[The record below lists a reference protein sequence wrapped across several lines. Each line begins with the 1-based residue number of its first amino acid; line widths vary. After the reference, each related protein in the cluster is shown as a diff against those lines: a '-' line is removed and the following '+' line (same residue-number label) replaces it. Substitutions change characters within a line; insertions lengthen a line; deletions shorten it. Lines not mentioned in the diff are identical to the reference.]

1 MDQPSQRAFEK
12 DLDEIKS
19 EISMMAGMV
28 EKAIATSILSLKER
42 NTRLAKEV
50 IRADRDIDAQ
60 ELKID
65 NLCLKYIALQQPK
78 ASDLRFITSVM
89 KINNEL
95 ERIGDY
101 AEYIGRQS
109 LFLASVPPLRPLVNI
124 PIMAE
129 VVQRMVKDSIQAI
142 LEKNEA
148 LARAG
153 IKRDQEVD
161 EIQQKIYKNLLNDM
175 IQDPTTI
182 ERATSLL
189 VVATK
194 LERMADH
201 STNICEDVIFLITGI
216 TIRHQG
222 KF

>member
-1 MDQPSQRAFEK
+1 MDQKSFEK
-12 DLDEIKS
+12 DLDEIK
-19 EISMMAGMV
+19 IALSMMASQV
-28 EKAIATSILSLKER
+28 EKAIATAILSLKDR
-42 NTRLAKEV
+42 NIRLGEEV
-50 IRADRDIDAQ
+50 IHADQEIDAQ

-65 NLCLKYIALQQPK
+65 NLCLKYIALQEPK

-101 AEYIGRQS
+101 AEYIARKAV
-109 LFLASVPPLRPLVNI
+109 FLSSVPPLRPLVNI
-124 PIMAE
+124 PLMAE
-129 VVQRMVKDSIQAI
+129 VVQRMVKDSIRAI

-148 LARAG
+148 LAHDV
-153 IKRDQEVD
+153 IKQDREVD
-161 EIQQKIYKNLLNDM
+161 ELHQKIYKNLLSDM
-175 IQDPTTI
+175 INDPDTI

-189 VVATK
+189 LVAIK

-201 STNICEDVIFLITGI
+201 ATNICEDVIFLITGL
-216 TIRHQG
+216 TVRHQG